1 MKKTLTAFALA
12 LVLSVVVAPGSSAS
26 VKAGAACKKAGLVN
40 ITGGLKYA
48 CESKSGKLTWSK
60 GVACKAGLTN
70 ITSGFRYSCVK
81 KSGKLVWVK
90 GAAVKPSAKPRVTA
104 KPSASATAAPASSTA
119 PSVRPSATA
128 APSVAPSVA
137 PASYTMAQVSANKT
151 AAKCWS
157 VISGN
162 VYDLTTWINAHPGG
176 AGAIISLC
184 GSDGTQDFLAMH
196 RNQSKPESRLSAF
209 LLGPLAK

>member
-1 MKKTLTAFALA
+1 M
-12 LVLSVVVAPGSSAS
+12 
-26 VKAGAACKKAGLVN
+26 
-40 ITGGLKYA
+40 
-48 CESKSGKLTWSK
+48 
-60 GVACKAGLTN
+60 
-70 ITSGFRYSCVK
+70 K

-90 GAAVKPSAKPRVTA
+90 GAAVKPSAKPSVTA
-104 KPSASATAAPASSTA
+104 KPSASATVSPTSPAA
-119 PSVRPSATA
+119 PSVRPSA
-128 APSVAPSVA
+128 PVAPSVA

-151 AAKCWS
+151 AARCWS

-176 AGAIISLC
+176 EGSIISLC

-196 RNQSKPESRLSAF
+196 RGDGRPISILGNY